1 MQRSTSSTLE
11 TQDPSLSRALLLLNV
26 RPTSDA
32 EDRVALRYLELGVL
46 DAAADHFSR
55 ASGLNRA
62 DAIAYEGLAR
72 IWRDWGFPELGL
84 GDAMRAVY
92 YAPAW
97 PAAHN
102 TVGTL
107 LTALGRTG
115 QARKAYER
123 ALALD
128 PDAAYVLSN
137 LCYVSVLDGLA
148 DEALA
153 ECRAALALDPDL
165 RAARANA
172 SRARAIARP

>member
-1 MQRSTSSTLE
+1 MQ
-11 TQDPSLSRALLLLNV
+11 DASLARALLSLEV
-26 RPTSDA
+26 HRTAQA
-32 EDRVALRYLELGVL
+32 EDRVALRYLDLGIL
-46 DAAADHFSR
+46 DAASDHFSR
-55 ASGLNRA
+55 ASVLNRS
-62 DAIAYEGLAR
+62 DAVAYEGLAR

-92 YAPAW
+92 YAPSW

-107 LTALGRTG
+107 LTALGRTAE
-115 QARKAYER
+115 ARKAYER

-137 LCYVSVLDGLA
+137 LCYVSVLDGLP

-172 SRARAIARP
+172 LRARALTQP